1 MEKELE
7 PDSLFQVLL
16 KFFYLA
22 FGIENLN
29 QINTELK
36 EILAASVRIDA
47 VVTFPDDFDFTKLR
61 KHIFPW
67 LGKNNILEYKGKSD
81 PLKVGQYCQY
91 AFVEF
96 GLMLTRCLSKG
107 RKDKAGREWLSQKGV
122 RHYWDKLK
130 SQGAEHLCTTTIL
143 STGDPRGVREGF
155 GFEPVKEYSH
165 LQGALYRKIISK
177 DEFFGTIAV
186 YLVVLNKLKVCAIN
200 APLLLLS
207 TSEKQKEF
215 CRWLITNAEGLTIE
229 EQVTYQSYM
238 VAYGVVEDE
247 EVKEQMGR
255 RILRPNYDNLAELI
269 DETFPPEIK
278 IKFIQKLLRADS
290 PEEADMKLLG
300 VDSPEEGAQKLLRA
314 DSLEEGAQKL
324 LHADSLEEGAQKLLH
339 ADSLEEAVLK
349 MAKTKEQQK
358 ELLEFLRRSLEE
370 GGE

>member
-1 MEKELE
+1 MAKELE

-16 KFFYLA
+16 KYFYLA
-22 FGIENLN
+22 FGIENPN

-47 VVTFPDDFDFTKLR
+47 IVTFNDNFDFTKLR

-91 AFVEF
+91 AFLEF
-96 GLMLTRCLSKG
+96 GLILTRCLSKE
-107 RKDKAGREWLSQKGV
+107 RKGKAGREWLSQKGV
-122 RHYWDKLK
+122 RDYWNKLK

-165 LQGALYRKIISK
+165 LRGALYRKVISK
-177 DEFFGTIAV
+177 DEFLGNVAV
-186 YLVVLNKLKVCAIN
+186 YLVVLNKLEVRAIN
-200 APLLLLS
+200 TPLLLLS

-269 DETFPPEIK
+269 DETLPLEIK
-278 IKFIQKLLRADS
+278 IKFIQKLLRADL
-290 PEEADMKLLG
+290 PEDGAQKLLG
-300 VDSPEEGAQKLLRA
+300 VDSPEEGAQKLLR
-314 DSLEEGAQKL
+314 
-324 LHADSLEEGAQKLLH
+324 ADSLEEGAQKLLH

-358 ELLEFLRRSLEE
+358 ELLEFLRRNLEE

>member
-1 MEKELE
+1 MAKELGSFASLKDR

-29 QINTELK
+29 QINIELK
-36 EILAASVRIDA
+36 EILSASVRIDA

-81 PLKVGQYCQY
+81 LLKVGQYCQY

-96 GLMLTRCLSKG
+96 GLMLTRCLSRE

-122 RHYWDKLK
+122 RDYWNKLK
-130 SQGAEHLCTTTIL
+130 TQGAKHFCTITIL

-155 GFEPVKEYSH
+155 GFEQVKQYPH
-165 LQGALYRKIISK
+165 LRDALYRKVISK
-177 DEFFGTIAV
+177 DKFLGTIAV

-200 APLLLLS
+200 TPLLLLS
-207 TSEKQKEF
+207 TGEKQKEF

-229 EQVTYQSYM
+229 EQVTYRSYM
-238 VAYGVVEDE
+238 IAYGVVEDK
-247 EVKEQMGR
+247 EVRKQMGR
-255 RILRPNYDNLAELI
+255 KVLRPNYDNLVEVI
-269 DETFPPEIK
+269 DENLPPEVK
-278 IKFIQKLLRADS
+278 IEFIQRLLHVDS
-290 PEEADMKLLG
+290 PEESFQKLLG
-300 VDSPEEGAQKLLRA
+300 VDS
-314 DSLEEGAQKL
+314 
-324 LHADSLEEGAQKLLH
+324 
-339 ADSLEEAVLK
+339 LEEAAFKL
-349 MAKTKEQQK
+349 ARTKEQQK
-358 ELLEFLRRSLEE
+358 KLLEFLRRSLEE